1 MNQNNEDDDLRCFK
15 CKNFFSNKTKP
26 YLLPCNHNLCI
37 SCINEIKKENK
48 KFFCPI
54 CKQTFFNI
62 DNNKL
67 KVNYSFLNLV
77 IKILNNKLILCKNC
91 NKIFYWKEHN
101 NFCSEK
107 FFMSDN
113 NKIFSKIKD
122 ICHKAIKILREKNSY
137 ENLLNNTKNDI
148 YKLINDVMIKFN
160 KISKKIFEENINN
173 LINVNNYNFNDD
185 VNNINNI
192 SLFKKEIIK
201 FLEVCKNYEK
211 LFKNENEK
219 NLSDFYNDLIN
230 VIEIFNNNKRN
241 NLKDEIKKFE
251 NDFVPVV
258 KYTSEKLN
266 NNFILNNNNLNN
278 NDKNNL
284 KNNNIVIKNF
294 VIKNNNKKS
303 NSKNKKE
310 KFEKFFDKIQ
320 HNRIKIFKLKKNI
333 NKNIRNNNNNKQLHI
348 YALNNNNNNSED
360 YFNDDEKTDISKN
373 INFNSKKK
381 INNDNNNSFY
391 KHKKNKSLIIIQ
403 DLLKDEEIIK
413 NNKEIKNKSPNKL
426 IISQNYIKKI
436 IHNNKKEN
444 ENKNSYSNFN
454 DEDYEEFY
462 QNNNNNNKKKV
473 YEGAIMKPIEK
484 LNKLSMRNLNN
495 LKINKTDFNN
505 NNNNNKKDNLNNSFN
520 IIIEKNEINNN
531 NNNNKNLSN
540 LNKLLK
546 TFNKVKDYTNKLKIY
561 NKSLKEKLSSI
572 PNQIISNSST
582 IKNKL
587 LSDYNL
593 LLEDIASN
601 YIQSNIRYL
610 LQFEENTQKI
620 SIYDT
625 HLKTKDTKNLI
636 DIIGNYISFNRSIGI
651 NFDDYDLLF
660 ISGGIDLNT
669 LQPNDLFMCL
679 RISNYKIEYKIKM
692 PCKRAFHS
700 SIYFKNKIYIIGG
713 INEKNIEQRECLF
726 FNLNTKTFE
735 NLPMLN
741 YPRQNACICV
751 YNNRYI
757 YVFRGKE
764 KNVLLE
770 TIEFLDLSNIKNGW
784 NVFHPFDPGM
794 CWIGCLNCCC
804 LSIEKNKILIFGG
817 EDFNGKLL
825 HHSYIFKPEDKT
837 IFRTKDLKI
846 QAKFRNYCT
855 VYLGKVYAFDLKN
868 GIANKENGFH
878 SFDIKNNC
886 WFFEIN

>member
-1 MNQNNEDDDLRCFK
+1 
-15 CKNFFSNKTKP
+15 
-26 YLLPCNHNLCI
+26 
-37 SCINEIKKENK
+37 
-48 KFFCPI
+48 
-54 CKQTFFNI
+54 
-62 DNNKL
+62 
-67 KVNYSFLNLV
+67 
-77 IKILNNKLILCKNC
+77 
-91 NKIFYWKEHN
+91 
-101 NFCSEK
+101 
-107 FFMSDN
+107 
-113 NKIFSKIKD
+113 
-122 ICHKAIKILREKNSY
+122 
-137 ENLLNNTKNDI
+137 
-148 YKLINDVMIKFN
+148 
-160 KISKKIFEENINN
+160 
-173 LINVNNYNFNDD
+173 
-185 VNNINNI
+185 
-192 SLFKKEIIK
+192 
-201 FLEVCKNYEK
+201 
-211 LFKNENEK
+211 
-219 NLSDFYNDLIN
+219 
-230 VIEIFNNNKRN
+230 
-241 NLKDEIKKFE
+241 
-251 NDFVPVV
+251 
-258 KYTSEKLN
+258 
-266 NNFILNNNNLNN
+266 
-278 NDKNNL
+278 
-284 KNNNIVIKNF
+284 
-294 VIKNNNKKS
+294 
-303 NSKNKKE
+303 
-310 KFEKFFDKIQ
+310 
-320 HNRIKIFKLKKNI
+320 
-333 NKNIRNNNNNKQLHI
+333 
-348 YALNNNNNNSED
+348 
-360 YFNDDEKTDISKN
+360 
-373 INFNSKKK
+373 
-381 INNDNNNSFY
+381 
-391 KHKKNKSLIIIQ
+391 
-403 DLLKDEEIIK
+403 
-413 NNKEIKNKSPNKL
+413 
-426 IISQNYIKKI
+426 
-436 IHNNKKEN
+436 
-444 ENKNSYSNFN
+444 
-454 DEDYEEFY
+454 
-462 QNNNNNNKKKV
+462 
-473 YEGAIMKPIEK
+473 MKPIEK

-531 NNNNKNLSN
+531 NNKNNLSN

-546 TFNKVKDYTNKLKIY
+546 TFNKVKDCTNKLKIY

-679 RISNYKIEYKIKM
+679 RISNYKIEYKLKM

-713 INEKNIEQRECLF
+713 INEKNIEERECLL

-770 TIEFLDLSNIKNGW
+770 TIEFLDLNNIKNGW

-868 GIANKENGFH
+868 GIANKENGLH